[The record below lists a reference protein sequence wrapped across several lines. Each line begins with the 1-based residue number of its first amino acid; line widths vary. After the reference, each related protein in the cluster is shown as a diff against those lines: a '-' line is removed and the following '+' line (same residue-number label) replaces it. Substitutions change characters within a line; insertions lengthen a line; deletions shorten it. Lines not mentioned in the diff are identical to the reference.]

1 MKKLILATA
10 VAATVGLGTAQNAMA
25 DRIAL
30 VISTLNNPFFVT
42 LQEGAQAQ
50 AEELGHELIV
60 LDSSNDAARELSNV
74 EDALSRDIDVLLI
87 NPTDSDAVV
96 SGVRTANA
104 RNVPV
109 ITLDRSANGGNVVS
123 HIASDN
129 VAGGE
134 LAGEFI
140 IEQLGGEGQVVQLE
154 GVPGASATRNR
165 GEGFMNAIGMMDGIE
180 LVATQPANF
189 NRSEGL
195 NVMENLLQAHQ
206 GIDAVFAQNDEMAL
220 GAQRALQAGGLDDV
234 VLVGFDGTDDGI
246 QAVNDGKMSAT
257 IAQQPSR
264 IGEFGVIAADRLL
277 NGQEVDANIPVP
289 LQLVAEE

>member
-10 VAATVGLGTAQNAMA
+10 VAAGVGLGTAQSAMA

-42 LQEGAQAQ
+42 LQEGAQAE

-60 LDSSNDAARELSNV
+60 LDSGNDAARELSNV
-74 EDALSRDIDVLLI
+74 EDALARDIDVLLI
-87 NPTDSDAVV
+87 NPTDSDAVA

-104 RNVPV
+104 QDVPV
-109 ITLDRSANGGNVVS
+109 ITLDRSANGGSVVS

-129 VAGGE
+129 VAGGK

-165 GEGFMNAIGMMDGIE
+165 GEGFMTAIEGVDGIE

-220 GAQRALQAGGLDDV
+220 GAQRALQAGGLENV

-246 QAVNDGKMSAT
+246 QAVNDGKMAAT
-257 IAQQPSR
+257 IAQQPAR
-264 IGEFGVIAADRLL
+264 IGELGVITADRLIR
-277 NGQEVDANIPVP
+277 GESVDENVPVP
-289 LQLVAEE
+289 LQLVTQE

>member
-10 VAATVGLGTAQNAMA
+10 VAAGLGVGTTQSAMA
-25 DRIAL
+25 ERIAL

-42 LQEGAQAQ
+42 LQEGAEKK

-60 LDSSNDAARELSNV
+60 LDSGNDPARELSNI
-74 EDALSRDIDVLLI
+74 EDALSRDIDLLLV
-87 NPTDSDAVV
+87 NPTDSDAIG

-104 RNVPV
+104 RDVPV
-109 ITLDRSANGGNVVS
+109 ITLDRSANSGTIVS

-134 LAGEFI
+134 LAAEFI
-140 IEQLGGEGQVVQLE
+140 IERLGGEGQVVQLE
-154 GVPGASATRNR
+154 GVPGASATRDR
-165 GEGFMNAIGMMDGIE
+165 GEGFMAGIEGETGIE

-195 NVMENLLQAHQ
+195 DVMENLLQAHD

-220 GAQRALQAGGLDDV
+220 GAQRALQAGGLDEV

-246 QAVNDGKMSAT
+246 EAVKDGKMAAT
-257 IAQQPSR
+257 IAQQPAR
-264 IGEFGVIAADRLL
+264 IGELGVATADRLF
-277 NGQEVDANIPVP
+277 NGESVESSIPVP
-289 LQLVAEE
+289 LQLITQE

>member
-289 LQLVAEE
+289 LQLVTQE

>member
-10 VAATVGLGTAQNAMA
+10 VAAGVGLGTAQNAMA

-42 LQEGAQAQ
+42 LQEGAQAK

-74 EDALSRDIDVLLI
+74 EDALSRDVDVLLI

-104 RNVPV
+104 QDVPV

-140 IEQLGGEGQVVQLE
+140 IEQLGGEGKVVQLE

-165 GEGFMNAIGMMDGIE
+165 GEGFMTAIEMMDGIE

-206 GIDAVFAQNDEMAL
+206 QIDAVFAQNDEMAL
-220 GAQRALQAGGLDDV
+220 GAQRALQASGLDDV

-257 IAQQPSR
+257 IAQQPAR
-264 IGEFGVIAADRLL
+264 IGEFGVTAADRLL
-277 NGQEVDANIPVP
+277 KGESVEANVPVP
-289 LQLVAEE
+289 LQLVTQE

>member
-10 VAATVGLGTAQNAMA
+10 VAAGVGLTAAQSAMA

-50 AEELGHELIV
+50 AEALGHELIV

-87 NPTDSDAVV
+87 NPTDSDAVA

-104 RNVPV
+104 QDVPV

-134 LAGEFI
+134 MAGEFI

-165 GEGFMNAIGMMDGIE
+165 GEGFMTAIEAMEGIE

-220 GAQRALQAGGLDDV
+220 GAQRALQASGLDDV

-257 IAQQPSR
+257 IAQQPAR
-264 IGEFGVIAADRLL
+264 IGEFGMTAADRLL
-277 NGQEVDANIPVP
+277 KGESVEANVPVP
-289 LQLVAEE
+289 LQLVTQE

>member
-10 VAATVGLGTAQNAMA
+10 VAATVGLTTAQNAMA

-42 LQEGAQAQ
+42 LQEGAAAQ
-50 AEELGHELIV
+50 AEALGHELIV

-96 SGVRTANA
+96 SSVRTANA

-109 ITLDRSANGGNVVS
+109 ITLDRSANGGRVVS

-165 GEGFMNAIGMMDGIE
+165 GEGFLTAIEMMDGIE

-195 NVMENLLQAHQ
+195 NVMENLLQAHPD
-206 GIDAVFAQNDEMAL
+206 IDAVFAQNDEMAL

-246 QAVNDGKMSAT
+246 QAVNDGKMDAT
-257 IAQQPSR
+257 IAQQPAR

-277 NGQEVDANIPVP
+277 NGEEIDANIPVP
-289 LQLVAEE
+289 LQLVVQE

>member
-10 VAATVGLGTAQNAMA
+10 VAAGVGLGTAQSAMA

-42 LQEGAQAQ
+42 LQEGAQAK

-60 LDSSNDAARELSNV
+60 LDSGNDAARELSNV
-74 EDALSRDIDVLLI
+74 EDALARDIDVLLI
-87 NPTDSDAVV
+87 NPTDSDAVA

-104 RNVPV
+104 QDVPV
-109 ITLDRSANGGNVVS
+109 ITLDRSANGGSVVS

-129 VAGGE
+129 VAGGK

-165 GEGFMNAIGMMDGIE
+165 GEGFMTAIEGADGIE

-220 GAQRALQAGGLDDV
+220 GAQRALQAGGLENV

-246 QAVNDGKMSAT
+246 QAVNDGKMAAT
-257 IAQQPSR
+257 IAQQPAR
-264 IGEFGVIAADRLL
+264 IGELGVITADRLIR
-277 NGQEVDANIPVP
+277 GESVDENVPVP
-289 LQLVAEE
+289 LQLVTQE

>member
-50 AEELGHELIV
+50 AEALGHELIV

-87 NPTDSDAVV
+87 NPTDSDAVA
-96 SGVRTANA
+96 SSVRTANA
-104 RNVPV
+104 QDVPV

-165 GEGFMNAIGMMDGIE
+165 GEGFMTAIEAMDGIE

-220 GAQRALQAGGLDDV
+220 GAQRALQASGLDDV

-257 IAQQPSR
+257 IAQQPAR
-264 IGEFGVIAADRLL
+264 IGEFGVTAADRLL
-277 NGQEVDANIPVP
+277 KGESVEANVPVP
-289 LQLVAEE
+289 LQLVTQE